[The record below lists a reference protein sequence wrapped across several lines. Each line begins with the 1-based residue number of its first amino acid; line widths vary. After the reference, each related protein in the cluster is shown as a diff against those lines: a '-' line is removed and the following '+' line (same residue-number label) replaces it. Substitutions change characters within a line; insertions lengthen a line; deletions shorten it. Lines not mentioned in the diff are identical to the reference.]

1 MAIETLGDVRM
12 RRREMELPAGPP
24 WLLLTAGAK
33 RARIRAICIFSLI
46 KRCGAATCQCREKAG
61 DKHQLG
67 PATYCSVYRHLL
79 FVCLA
84 VHLRL
89 TLDTRPMAQKDSARA
104 QSIPDRDQLGRLMND
119 DGQRHTDNS
128 Q

>member
-1 MAIETLGDVRM
+1 M

-24 WLLLTAGAK
+24 WLLLTAGAE
-33 RARIRAICIFSLI
+33 RVGIRAIRILSLI
-46 KRCGAATCQCREKAG
+46 EWCGAATCQCREKAG
-61 DKHQLG
+61 DNHQSG
-67 PATYCSVYRHLL
+67 PATHCSVYRHLL

-104 QSIPDRDQLGRLMND
+104 QSVPDRDQLGRLMND
-119 DGQRHTDNS
+119 DGQRHTYNS